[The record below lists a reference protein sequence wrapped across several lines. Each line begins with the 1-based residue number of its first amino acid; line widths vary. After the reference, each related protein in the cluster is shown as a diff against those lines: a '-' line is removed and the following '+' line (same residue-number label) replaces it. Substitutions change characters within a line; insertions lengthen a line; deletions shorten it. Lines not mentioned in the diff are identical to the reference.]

1 MGVEQYRRYS
11 KVDILILRI
20 LTIPAASRISETD
33 AVVGLL
39 SACIASVSPV
49 SMERVAYILGV
60 WPHRVLIL
68 GY

>member
-1 MGVEQYRRYS
+1 MGVQQYRRYS
-11 KVDILILRI
+11 KSDILTFRI
-20 LTIPAASRISETD
+20 LTIPTALRISEAD

-60 WPHRVLIL
+60 WSHRVLVL